1 MKDFSSITKQQLELL
16 TRLSNEVLREEYV
29 EVYKNGDSRIKVTYK
44 LPRIKSWLERD
55 GKLVMVE
62 FMED

>member
-16 TRLSNEVLREEYV
+16 TRLSNEVLHEECV
-29 EVYKNGDSRIKVTYK
+29 EVSKNGENHMKVTYK
-44 LPRIKSWLERD
+44 MPRIKSWLERN

-62 FMED
+62 FVED

>member
-1 MKDFSSITKQQLELL
+1 MTDFSSNTKQQLEIL
-16 TRLSNEVLREEYV
+16 TRLSNEVLHEECM